1 MSRAVRLFDLIQA
14 LRRRRRAVSA
24 AVLAEELGVSKRT
37 LYRDIETLVTLG
49 APIDGERGVGY
60 LLKSGFLLPPL
71 MFSEEELEALT
82 LGAMW
87 VTQRADHGLITAAAN
102 ALAKIAAVLPLPL
115 TASLDDPPLMSAPIE
130 VTADKIDPVMLRTAI
145 RRERKLRIV
154 YTGEAGVGSERVI
167 WPIALVYFNAARL
180 LVAWCEMRKGF
191 RHFRTDRIASAVA
204 LDDRYP
210 KTRHALIK
218 AWRAYEAESGRQ
230 MAQKA
235 AAKN

>member
-1 MSRAVRLFDLIQA
+1 MSRSIRLFDLIQT

-37 LYRDIETLVTLG
+37 LYRDIGTLITLG

-60 LLKSGFLLPPL
+60 LLKPGFLLPPL
-71 MFSEEELEALT
+71 MFNEEELEALR

-87 VTQRADHGLITAAAN
+87 VTQRADHGLVTAAEN
-102 ALAKIAAVLPLPL
+102 ALAKIVSVLPIPL
-115 TASLDDPPLMSAPIE
+115 ASSLDDPRLMSAPIE
-130 VTADKIDPVMLRTAI
+130 TTTDKVDPAMLRTAI

-154 YTGEAGVGSERVI
+154 YAAEAGVGSERVI
-167 WPIALVYFNAARL
+167 WPIALVYFDAVRL
-180 LVAWCEMRKGF
+180 LVAWCEMREGF

-210 KTRHALIK
+210 KTRQALIK
-218 AWRAYEAESGRQ
+218 AWRAYEAASGRHV
-230 MAQKA
+230 ARKA